1 MFVNCISSLKVFLN
15 TVYYYWIVK
24 MDKEQFRKALME
36 ALTVSGDTQVLTE
49 AVGVD
54 TFDEK
59 LEKADITRIG
69 KRLAKRNIKFDSL
82 KFEKLDFGEY
92 KYDGRKK
99 RFTKLPSKYNDKKVI
114 VVMVYDDGGE
124 NDFLVFEQPQY
135 DFSYINIIDYD
146 GQINRYDY
154 DYTLLSTNIKKK
166 STSVYIAI
174 VKDSDRVE
182 YKDNSNSRDDENSLN
197 YHLLSFEHQLK
208 KVVEKYN
215 ATVTKYSNGTVVYLK
230 DNVLV
235 DKISIV
241 PSNLYNWKMGDS
253 FFIEVTP
260 KNPNKNY
267 LANDYKKYLEQ
278 LEADKKI
285 VQELIEVVEKVVA

>member
-1 MFVNCISSLKVFLN
+1 
-15 TVYYYWIVK
+15 
-24 MDKEQFRKALME
+24 MDKKQFRKALME
-36 ALTVSGDTQVLTE
+36 ALTVSDDTQVLTE

-54 TFDEK
+54 TFDKK

-69 KRLAKRNIKFDSL
+69 KRLAKRNIKFDTL

-99 RFTKLPSKYNDKKVI
+99 HFAKLPAKYNDKTVV
-114 VVMVYDDGGE
+114 VVMVYDDDGE

-135 DFSYINIIDYD
+135 VYSNINIIDYD
-146 GQINRYDY
+146 GRINRYDY
-154 DYTLLSTNIKKK
+154 DFTLLSTNIKKK

-174 VKDSDRVE
+174 VKDTDRKE
-182 YKDNSNSRDDENSLN
+182 YKYTSNSRDDENSLN

-215 ATVTKYSNGTVVYLK
+215 ATVAKYSNSTVVYLK

-235 DKISIV
+235 DKIAIV

-253 FFIEVTP
+253 FFIEISP
-260 KNPNKNY
+260 KNANKNY
-267 LANDYKKYLEQ
+267 SAEDYKKYLEQ

-285 VQELIEVVEKVVA
+285 VQDLIDAIEKVVA